1 MIETFNFSDSVFP
14 EHEYPEI
21 GQGFKAGNL
30 VQSIVVQIKKNQPK
44 VNCLRQHHEIIK
56 YRNGNSES
64 SVIYQYIGQSVLFV
78 QPNLISM
85 IVCI

>member
-30 VQSIVVQIKKNQPK
+30 VQSIVVKIKKNQSK
-44 VNCLRQHHEIIK
+44 MNCLSQFKPASSIK
-56 YRNGNSES
+56 DED
-64 SVIYQYIGQSVLFV
+64 VDT
-78 QPNLISM
+78 
-85 IVCI
+85 

>member
-44 VNCLRQHHEIIK
+44 VNCLSQHHQLKIK
-56 YRNGNSES
+56 MWIHIRV
-64 SVIYQYIGQSVLFV
+64 VIK
-78 QPNLISM
+78 
-85 IVCI
+85 